1 MSNKFVLLWLL
12 LMLPTVLFAQTVIS
26 VDSDITKNSEKS
38 MVLALGASAI
48 LPGMGELYLGETSS
62 VRPFVWVDA
71 SLWMATVVSYV
82 IGERYV
88 TSAINYASQY
98 AGLNSSSRK
107 MTLLNAVGDYRSRS
121 GVKGQNSSP
130 DDSENYNQ
138 AMLRAGKAIDSE
150 FKASID
156 WDWGSSDNPE
166 TTERKE
172 HYKDLLGNYRV
183 SRMVFQIAVGALV
196 VNRIA
201 SVLNSMRIYRATSS
215 EGFAS
220 HVDLSPRIGFE
231 GERGIDFSVK
241 F

>member
-1 MSNKFVLLWLL
+1 MSCRALLFIFLLPVLLS
-12 LMLPTVLFAQTVIS
+12 AQTVVS
-26 VDSDITKNSEKS
+26 VDSDITRNSGKS
-38 MVLALGASAI
+38 MPLALGASAL
-48 LPGMGELYLGETSS
+48 LPGMGELYLGESS
-62 VRPFVWVDA
+62 YTRPFVWVDA
-71 SLWMATVVSYV
+71 SLWMTTIVSYIV
-82 IGERYV
+82 GERYI
-88 TSAINYASQY
+88 TSAHNYASRY
-98 AGLNSSSRK
+98 AGLNTSSKK
-107 MTLLNAVGDYRSRS
+107 MSLLNAVGDYRSRS

-166 TTERKE
+166 TTSRKE
-172 HYKDLLGNYRV
+172 HYKDLLGNYRI

-201 SVLNSMRIYRATSS
+201 SVLNTMRIYRATSS
-215 EGFAS
+215 SGFS
-220 HVDLSPRIGFE
+220 FFYVSPRIGLE
-231 GERGIDFSVK
+231 GARGLDFSVR

>member
-1 MSNKFVLLWLL
+1 MSCRALLFIFLLPVLLA
-12 LMLPTVLFAQTVIS
+12 AQTVVS
-26 VDSDITKNSEKS
+26 VDSDITRNSGKS
-38 MVLALGASAI
+38 MPLALGASAI
-48 LPGMGELYLGETSS
+48 LPGMGELYLGESS
-62 VRPFVWVDA
+62 YTRPFVWVDA
-71 SLWMATVVSYV
+71 SLWMTTIVSYIV
-82 IGERYV
+82 GERYI
-88 TSAINYASQY
+88 TSAHNYASRY
-98 AGLNSSSRK
+98 AGLNTSSKK
-107 MTLLNAVGDYRSRS
+107 MSLLNAVGDYRSRS

-166 TTERKE
+166 TTNRKE
-172 HYKDLLGNYRV
+172 HYKDLLGNYRI

-201 SVLNSMRIYRATSS
+201 SVLNTMRIYRATSS
-215 EGFAS
+215 SGFS
-220 HVDLSPRIGFE
+220 FLDVSPRIGLE
-231 GERGIDFSVK
+231 GERGIDFSVR

>member
-1 MSNKFVLLWLL
+1 MSCRALLFIFLLPVLLS
-12 LMLPTVLFAQTVIS
+12 AQTVVS
-26 VDSDITKNSEKS
+26 VDSDITRNSGKS
-38 MVLALGASAI
+38 MPLALGASAL
-48 LPGMGELYLGETSS
+48 LPGMGELYLGESS
-62 VRPFVWVDA
+62 YTRPFVWVDA
-71 SLWMATVVSYV
+71 SLWMTTIVSYIV
-82 IGERYV
+82 GERYI
-88 TSAINYASQY
+88 TSAHNYASRY
-98 AGLNSSSRK
+98 AGLNTSSKK
-107 MTLLNAVGDYRSRS
+107 MSLLNAVGDYRSRS

-166 TTERKE
+166 TTSRKE
-172 HYKDLLGNYRV
+172 HYKDLLGNYRI

-201 SVLNSMRIYRATSS
+201 SVLNTMRIYRSTSS
-215 EGFAS
+215 SGFS
-220 HVDLSPRIGFE
+220 SLDVSPRIGLE
-231 GERGIDFSVK
+231 GERGIDFSVR

>member
-1 MSNKFVLLWLL
+1 MSCRALLFIFLLPVLLS
-12 LMLPTVLFAQTVIS
+12 AQTVVS
-26 VDSDITKNSEKS
+26 VDSDITRNSGKS
-38 MVLALGASAI
+38 MPLALGASAL
-48 LPGMGELYLGETSS
+48 LPGMGELYLGESS
-62 VRPFVWVDA
+62 YTRPFVWVDA
-71 SLWMATVVSYV
+71 SLWMTTIVSYIV
-82 IGERYV
+82 GERYI
-88 TSAINYASQY
+88 TSAHNYASRY
-98 AGLNSSSRK
+98 AGLNTSSKK
-107 MTLLNAVGDYRSRS
+107 MSLLNAVGDYRSRS

-166 TTERKE
+166 TTNRKE
-172 HYKDLLGNYRV
+172 HYKDLLGNYRI

-201 SVLNSMRIYRATSS
+201 SVLNTMRIYRATSS
-215 EGFAS
+215 SGFS
-220 HVDLSPRIGFE
+220 SLDVSPRIGLE
-231 GERGIDFSVK
+231 GERGIDFSVR

>member
-1 MSNKFVLLWLL
+1 MFCRALL
-12 LMLPTVLFAQTVIS
+12 LVLFFFPAVLFAQTVIS
-26 VDSDITKNSEKS
+26 VDSDITRNSEKS
-38 MVLALGASAI
+38 MVWALGASAI
-48 LPGMGELYLGETSS
+48 LPGMGELYLEETTF

-71 SLWMATVVSYV
+71 SLWMASIVSYV
-82 IGERYV
+82 IGERYI
-88 TSAINYASQY
+88 TSAHNYASKH
-98 AGLNSSSRK
+98 AGLNTSSTK
-107 MTLLNAVGDYRSRS
+107 MSLLNAVGDYRSRS

-130 DDSENYNQ
+130 DDLECYNQ

-166 TTERKE
+166 TTKHKN

-196 VNRIA
+196 VNRVA
-201 SVLNSMRIYRATSS
+201 SMLNTMRIYRATSS
-215 EGFAS
+215 SGFAS
-220 HVDLSPRIGFE
+220 HVDLSPRIGLE
-231 GERGIDFSVK
+231 GERGIDFSVT

>member
-1 MSNKFVLLWLL
+1 MSCRALLFIFLLPVLLS
-12 LMLPTVLFAQTVIS
+12 AQTVVS
-26 VDSDITKNSEKS
+26 VDSDITRNSGKS
-38 MVLALGASAI
+38 MPLALGASAL
-48 LPGMGELYLGETSS
+48 LPGMGELYLGESS
-62 VRPFVWVDA
+62 YTRPFVWVDA
-71 SLWMATVVSYV
+71 SLWMTTIVSYIV
-82 IGERYV
+82 GERYI
-88 TSAINYASQY
+88 TSAHNYASRY
-98 AGLNSSSRK
+98 AGLNTSSKK
-107 MTLLNAVGDYRSRS
+107 MSLLNAVGDYRSRS

-201 SVLNSMRIYRATSS
+201 SVLNSMRIYRCCDKM
-215 EGFAS
+215 
-220 HVDLSPRIGFE
+220 V
-231 GERGIDFSVK
+231 
-241 F
+241 

>member
-1 MSNKFVLLWLL
+1 MSCRALLFIFLLPVLLS
-12 LMLPTVLFAQTVIS
+12 AQTVVS
-26 VDSDITKNSEKS
+26 VDSDITRNSGKS
-38 MVLALGASAI
+38 MPLALGASAL
-48 LPGMGELYLGETSS
+48 LPGMGELYLGESS
-62 VRPFVWVDA
+62 YTRPFVWVDA
-71 SLWMATVVSYV
+71 SLWMTTIVSYIV
-82 IGERYV
+82 GERYI
-88 TSAINYASQY
+88 TSAHNYASRY
-98 AGLNSSSRK
+98 AGLNTSSKK
-107 MTLLNAVGDYRSRS
+107 MSLLNAVGDYRSRS

-166 TTERKE
+166 TTSRKE
-172 HYKDLLGNYRV
+172 HYKDLLGNYRI

-201 SVLNSMRIYRATSS
+201 SVLNTMRIYRATSS
-215 EGFAS
+215 SGCS
-220 HVDLSPRIGFE
+220 SLDVSPRIGLE
-231 GERGIDFSVK
+231 GEHGIDFSVR

>member
-1 MSNKFVLLWLL
+1 MSCRALLFIVLLPVLL
-12 LMLPTVLFAQTVIS
+12 SAQTVVS
-26 VDSDITKNSEKS
+26 VDSDITRNSGKS
-38 MVLALGASAI
+38 MPLALGASAL
-48 LPGMGELYLGETSS
+48 LPGMGELYLGESS
-62 VRPFVWVDA
+62 YTRPFVWVDA
-71 SLWMATVVSYV
+71 SLWMTTIVSYIV
-82 IGERYV
+82 GERYI
-88 TSAINYASQY
+88 TSAHNYASRY
-98 AGLNSSSRK
+98 AGLNTSSKK
-107 MTLLNAVGDYRSRS
+107 MSLLNAVGDYRSRS

-166 TTERKE
+166 TTSRKE
-172 HYKDLLGNYRV
+172 HYKDLLGNYRI

-201 SVLNSMRIYRATSS
+201 SVLNTMRIYRATSS
-215 EGFAS
+215 SVFS
-220 HVDLSPRIGFE
+220 SLDVSPRIGLE
-231 GERGIDFSVK
+231 GERGIDFSVR